1 MNGTL
6 VIKIGGSTFGSGDT
20 TVEDLVALQRRG
32 VPQVVVHGGGAMVTD
47 WLKRLGVTSK
57 FVHGLRVTDGG
68 TLEVVIAVLA
78 GLANKV
84 LTAAIELAGGKAI
97 GLSGVDGG
105 LLKAEVTDPEL
116 GLVGDVTGV
125 NTALLGTVLEAGF
138 IAVVAPVSLN
148 AGFKAG
154 TGMILNVNGDTAA
167 GEIAAALKADRLIFL
182 TDVAGVRDRDG
193 KTVAKLTPEEGKG
206 LIASGVATGG
216 MEPKIRASIKALK
229 TVKAARIIDGRQ
241 PHALLA
247 EIDGNGQGTTISV

>member
-1 MNGTL
+1 MKGTL
-6 VIKIGGSTFGSGDT
+6 VVKIGGSTFGSGDT
-20 TVEDLVALQRRG
+20 TVEDLVALQKRS

-47 WLKRLGVTSK
+47 WLKRLGVTAK

-68 TLEVVIAVLA
+68 TLEVVVAVLA
-78 GLANKV
+78 GLANKA

-105 LLKAEVTDPEL
+105 LLKAEVTNPEL

-125 NTALLGTVLEAGF
+125 NTALLGTVLRAGF

-154 TGMILNVNGDTAA
+154 TDMILNVNGDTVA
-167 GEIAAALKADRLIFL
+167 GEIAAALKAERLIFL

-193 KTVAKLTPEEGKG
+193 KTVAKLTPEEGEG

-247 EIDGNGQGTTISV
+247 EIDGKGQGTTISV